1 MIKASPTI
9 RLKSA
14 STKAYAWAAF
24 CLCVTGSLLDAL
36 AGALW
41 IHLGIHGRL
50 LESAGGGLFWL
61 GYLLLWTLLPL
72 SLFRPNS
79 RFYLGGSYC
88 SRAKIF
94 VFTAI
99 LLLAA
104 HALIFLSAYMAFGR

>member
-1 MIKASPTI
+1 MIDASPMI
-9 RLKSA
+9 RSRIA

-24 CLCVTGSLLDAL
+24 SLCVAGSLLDVL

-41 IHLGIHGRL
+41 IHLGVHGRL
-50 LESAGGGLFWL
+50 FEAAGGGLFWL
-61 GYLLLWTLLPL
+61 GYILLWILLPL

-79 RFYLGGSYC
+79 RFYLGGSCC
-88 SRAKIF
+88 SRVKTS

-104 HALIFLSAYMAFGR
+104 HALILFSLYMAFGR